1 MLYLFFFS
9 GLALFSLRLVVF
21 LETLRPLPQ
30 DVKAP
35 FAFLAL
41 FGFGQGIHEWLELRS
56 FFYPTAHAWPLNFIV
71 IEVAVLILSLLF
83 LLLFT
88 LRLLTPNYFTIYSG
102 AVFLLLL
109 WFISV
114 FLQFKQVNS
123 HEEVHLL
130 ADAYARWLLYLPAS
144 VAAVYAFLAGRAV
157 KTLCHPFLTND
168 RKALALLFSLNGF
181 FNGFIAQKNNFIF
194 LGLSEQWFSSIVGFS
209 VEFFRAILIIAIT
222 VVFLHSLRIFE
233 HLFSEEMRTKE
244 ILERESFLAGRIQ
257 TQIIKKAPL
266 TFHSSF
272 IYAKQLQA
280 YRAGGDIYR
289 YLHFNEA
296 VGLFVGDVSGKG
308 VSSALIAALA
318 VVVLE
323 VQAKITPD
331 PRLICLRADEFLKT
345 KMPSNYFLTLV
356 ECFYYPK
363 EQKIHICSCGHSLP
377 FQFRFQEQRW
387 LEPQPSSSLPIGLGF
402 PFQPYETELKLQR
415 GDKLL
420 FFTDG
425 LTDVAN
431 LAGKRLETEG
441 VLNWLQEHRQLQG
454 SELVDE
460 LIAFAHS
467 YADYKLKDD
476 ITALIFEVR

>member
-1 MLYLFFFS
+1 MLYLYFFS
-9 GLALFSLRLVVF
+9 GLALFSLGLVVL

-41 FGFGQGIHEWLELRS
+41 FGFGQSIHEWLELRS
-56 FFYPTAHAWPLNFIV
+56 FFYPSAHAWPLNFIV
-71 IEVAVLILSLLF
+71 VEVAVLILSLLF

-88 LRLLTPNYFTIYSG
+88 LRLLTPNYFTIYTG

-109 WFISV
+109 WFTAV
-114 FLQFKQVNS
+114 FLQLNQVNS
-123 HEEVHLL
+123 HENVHLL

-144 VAAVYAFLAGRAV
+144 IVGVYAFLAGRAV
-157 KTLCHPFLTND
+157 KTLCHPLLAND
-168 RKALALLFSLNGF
+168 RKSLALLFALNSF
-181 FNGFIAQKNNFIF
+181 FNGFIAEKNNFIF
-194 LGLSEQWFSSIVGFS
+194 FGLSEQWFSSVVGFS
-209 VEFFRAILIIAIT
+209 VEFFRATLVIAIT
-222 VVFLHSLRIFE
+222 VVFLHTLRI
-233 HLFSEEMRTKE
+233 SEEMRTKE

-266 TFHSSF
+266 KLYNTF
-272 IYAKQLQA
+272 IAAQQLQA
-280 YRAGGDIYR
+280 YRAGGDIYS
-289 YLHFNEA
+289 YLPFNEA
-296 VGLFVGDVSGKG
+296 VRLFVGDVSGKG

-323 VQAKITPD
+323 VQTKITAE

-345 KMPSNYFLTLV
+345 KMPSNYFLTLID
-356 ECFYYPK
+356 CFYYPK
-363 EQKIHICSCGHSLP
+363 EQKAHICCCGHSLP
-377 FQFRFQEQRW
+377 FYFHFQEQRW
-387 LEPQPSSSLPIGLGF
+387 FEPQPSSSLPIGLGF
-402 PFQPYETELKLQR
+402 PFQPYETKLKLYR

-425 LTDVAN
+425 LTDAAN

-441 VLNWLQEHRQLQG
+441 VLSWLQEHRQLQG
-454 SELVDE
+454 AELVDE
-460 LIAFAHS
+460 LVAFAHS

-476 ITALIFEVR
+476 ITALILEVR